1 MSITLERSDGTELR
15 VNAWNW
21 GVLHHLVAKAD
32 LFPAELW
39 EPKRFNGGGTLE
51 APEAATLADF
61 LAERVLPRLREGERM
76 FYDGTITDVA
86 DDGTFYREP
95 GELWRNYSLHR
106 TVLVEVIEFLRKA
119 AGPVSFH

>member
-1 MSITLERSDGTELR
+1 MSITLERSDGTDLR

-21 GVLHHLVAKAD
+21 GVLDHLVAKAD

-39 EPKRFNGGGTLE
+39 EPKRLNGGGTLE
-51 APEAATLADF
+51 APEAATLAAF
-61 LAERVLPRLREGERM
+61 LGAHALPRLREGERV
-76 FYDGTITDVA
+76 FYDGTITAVA

-119 AGPVSFH
+119 VGPVSFH

>member
-1 MSITLERSDGTELR
+1 MSIILERSDGTDLR

-21 GVLHHLVAKAD
+21 GVLHHLVAGAD
-32 LFPAELW
+32 LFPTEIW
-39 EPKRFNGGGTLE
+39 EPKRFNGGGTLQ
-51 APEAATLADF
+51 APEVATLADF
-61 LAERVLPRLREGERM
+61 LTERVLSRLREGERI
-76 FYDGTITDVA
+76 FY
-86 DDGTFYREP
+86 DGTFYRDP